1 LTLLTDQGS
10 QTFTIVGVYY
20 DYTNDQGV
28 VMMHASIY
36 HQYYD
41 DPYVSAIALN
51 LESGVDLN
59 SVLKTLQTETL
70 VGTGLQAQSNRS
82 LRQSA
87 LDVFDR
93 TFSITIAL
101 RLLATIVAFV
111 GILSA
116 LMSLQFEHTRQY
128 GIMRANG
135 MTPRQLRVF
144 TFLQTG
150 LMGTVA
156 GLLALP
162 IGLIL
167 ALVLIEVINVRSFG
181 WTMDLI
187 LRPQEFIQA
196 FLVALIAS
204 LLAGVY
210 PAWRLGKL
218 VAIEALRSE

>member
-1 LTLLTDQGS
+1 
-10 QTFTIVGVYY
+10 
-20 DYTNDQGV
+20 
-28 VMMHASIY
+28 
-36 HQYYD
+36 
-41 DPYVSAIALN
+41 
-51 LESGVDLN
+51 
-59 SVLKTLQTETL
+59 
-70 VGTGLQAQSNRS
+70 
-82 LRQSA
+82 
-87 LDVFDR
+87 
-93 TFSITIAL
+93 
-101 RLLATIVAFV
+101 
-111 GILSA
+111 
-116 LMSLQFEHTRQY
+116 
-128 GIMRANG
+128 
-135 MTPRQLRVF
+135 
-144 TFLQTG
+144 
-150 LMGTVA
+150 MGTVA